1 MRALVWR
8 GPFVHELAELDRPAA
23 GADEVLVEVAR
34 VGICGSDVTAHK
46 GVMGISKPGAVRGHE
61 FAGTVA
67 DAGASA
73 LTVGTRVSV
82 DPVVPCGRCRACAEG
97 RTSSCSDI
105 RIVGVHRPGG
115 FATFAVVPAR
125 NAHPVPDTLSWEAA
139 ATAEPLA
146 QARHDV
152 RRAAELGP
160 VGDCL
165 VIGSGSIG
173 VLIVHALRLEGATS
187 ITVVDPV
194 ASKHAAALGAGATG
208 CVTDV
213 DALAA
218 ASFDTVF
225 DVVGVPATRGAAIAR
240 ARNGGTV
247 VAVGLGAD
255 EVAVP
260 WFDLVR
266 REVTVRG
273 ANCFTAEDFATAL
286 SWLIDGTV
294 TLADDHRVVDLARG
308 AEVFAGIVD
317 HSDPFAG
324 KTFFAP

>member
-1 MRALVWR
+1 VRALVWR
-8 GPFVHELAELDRPAA
+8 GPFSHELEDRDRPALGA
-23 GADEVLVEVAR
+23 GEVLIEVAR

-46 GVMGISKPGAVRGHE
+46 GVMGISQPGAVRGHE
-61 FAGTVA
+61 FSGTVA
-67 DAGASA
+67 DAGDSSLA
-73 LTVGTRVSV
+73 VGTRVSV
-82 DPVVPCGRCRACAEG
+82 NPVLPCGTCRACAEG
-97 RTSSCSDI
+97 QSSSCSDI

-115 FATFAVVPAR
+115 FATFAAVPAGT
-125 NAHPVPDTLSWEAA
+125 AHPVPDSLSWEAA

-152 RRAAELGP
+152 RRAAELGAL
-160 VGDCL
+160 GDCL

-194 ASKHAAALGAGATG
+194 SSKHAAALAAGATG

-213 DALAA
+213 DTVPT

-225 DVVGVPATRGAAIAR
+225 DVVGVAATRGAAIAR
-240 ARNGGTV
+240 ARNGATV

-266 REVTVRG
+266 REITVRG
-273 ANCFTAEDFATAL
+273 ANCFTADDFATAL
-286 SWLIDGTV
+286 DWLVQGTV
-294 TLADDHRVVDLARG
+294 TLSDDYRVVDLARG
-308 AEVFAGIVD
+308 GEVFAGIAL
-317 HSDPFAG
+317 HTDPFAG